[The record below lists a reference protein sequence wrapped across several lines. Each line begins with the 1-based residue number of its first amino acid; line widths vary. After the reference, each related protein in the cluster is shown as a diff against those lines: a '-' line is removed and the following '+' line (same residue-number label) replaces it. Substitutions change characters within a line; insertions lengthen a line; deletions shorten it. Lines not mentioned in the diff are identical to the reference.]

1 MTAHEVKSSSD
12 LRQLPIRDRKC
23 RFADE
28 TEGVMTVL
36 GRYTQSGCQFECML
50 EKSRAACRCTPWNY
64 PRPPNDTLG
73 TCDLFGNYCFEMIMR
88 KKEKLTKCRKC
99 EPDCQVGSKTIL
111 TTTLKTILSV
121 LPQQDL
127 YFTFT
132 EKEAPLDAK
141 TFCAEDSETFKYL
154 LDDEDVNVYPFLMR
168 NVPSWA
174 RKEDYYKQKNARE
187 RCQDRITQDVVGVS
201 VHFAMQRYVKHL
213 QSRRVTFSDRIANL
227 GDGSQFP
234 KTLNYN

>member
-99 EPDCQVGSKTIL
+99 EPDCQVG
-111 TTTLKTILSV
+111 
-121 LPQQDL
+121 
-127 YFTFT
+127 
-132 EKEAPLDAK
+132 
-141 TFCAEDSETFKYL
+141 
-154 LDDEDVNVYPFLMR
+154 
-168 NVPSWA
+168 
-174 RKEDYYKQKNARE
+174 
-187 RCQDRITQDVVGVS
+187 
-201 VHFAMQRYVKHL
+201 
-213 QSRRVTFSDRIANL
+213 
-227 GDGSQFP
+227 
-234 KTLNYN
+234 